1 MKLAARIFLAYLLI
15 SVVCFF
21 YPVSHVFRDLRMFF
35 LESVEDPLADQANL
49 LASIA
54 GTWMEAGRFDTD
66 NLYAAFNETY
76 SRSLPARIY
85 GFPKNRVD
93 LRIYIT
99 DTSGK
104 VVFDSLGKEN
114 IGADFS
120 KWRDVSRTLKGEYGA
135 RTTRRNPADS
145 TSTVLYVGAPIIVH
159 GKTVG
164 VLTVAK
170 PTTNINAFINREKP
184 KIVRLW
190 YLSGALAI
198 ALSFVVSLWLT
209 HPIKRLTRYANA
221 VRDGRRA
228 SLPSMGRSELRD
240 MGLALEN
247 MREALEGK
255 KYVEQYIH
263 TLTHEIK
270 SPLSA
275 IRGAA
280 ELLDEQMPPDKRAR
294 FLSNIRTEAGRIQ
307 DLVERMLELSELET
321 RQTLRN
327 EEQVSVNALVNTVL
341 ESKSPML
348 SCKGLFVAHHLDDDI
363 NVMGDPFLLHQ
374 ALSNIIQNSMDFSRP
389 GGHIVIT
396 SRVDEGRLSLIVDDE
411 GPGIPEHYRERVFDK
426 FFSLQ
431 RPDTGKKSTGLGLN
445 FVREVANL
453 HGGYIMLENLPGKGV
468 RAVLSL
474 PVCRDWVKSLV

>member
-1 MKLAARIFLAYLLI
+1 MKLAARIFCAYLLI
-15 SVVCFF
+15 SAVCFY

-49 LASIA
+49 LASIT
-54 GTWMEAGRFDTD
+54 GTWMEAGRFDTEH
-66 NLYAAFNETY
+66 LYTAFNETY
-76 SRSLPARIY
+76 SRSLPAQIY
-85 GFPKNRVD
+85 GFPKTRVD

-104 VVFDSLGKEN
+104 VVFDSMGKEN
-114 IGADFS
+114 IGADYS
-120 KWRDVSRTLKGEYGA
+120 RWRDVSKTLKGEYGA
-135 RTTRRNPADS
+135 RSTRRNPADS
-145 TSTVLYVGAPIIVH
+145 TSTVLHVGAPIIVH

-184 KIVRLW
+184 KILRLW
-190 YLSGALAI
+190 YLSAGLAI
-198 ALSFVVSLWLT
+198 LLSFVVSLWLT

-221 VRDGRRA
+221 VRDGKRA
-228 SLPSMGRSELRD
+228 KLPAMGRSELRD
-240 MGLALEN
+240 MGMALEN

-280 ELLDEQMPPDKRAR
+280 ELLDEQMPPEKRTR

-321 RQTLRN
+321 RQTLKN
-327 EEQVSVNALVNTVL
+327 EEQVSVGALVNTVL
-341 ESKSPML
+341 ESKAPML
-348 SCKGLFVAHHLDDDI
+348 SRKELQVARHVDDDI
-363 NVMGDPFLLHQ
+363 SVKGDPFLLHQ
-374 ALSNIIQNSMDFSRP
+374 ALSNIIQNSIDFSEP
-389 GGHIVIT
+389 GGNIMV
-396 SRVDEGRLSLIVDDE
+396 SARVDDGNLSLAVEDE

-426 FFSLQ
+426 FFSMQ

-445 FVREVANL
+445 FVREVATL
-453 HGGYIMLENLPGKGV
+453 HGGNIVLENLPKKGL

-474 PVCRDWVKSLV
+474 PV